1 MVKTKKTKLILSLSA
16 GLPAIILLYY
26 YLQPLVDQFTYG
38 LLRLTPEIHL
48 GVSVNFFFF
57 SSSFA
62 VFSESFVFEVVSF
75 VMSVV
80 VKSSGFPDVSVI
92 IPVSP

>member
-57 SSSFA
+57 LSALTSTETFNQSFTTLYQLGN
-62 VFSESFVFEVVSF
+62 FCC
-75 VMSVV
+75 
-80 VKSSGFPDVSVI
+80 
-92 IPVSP
+92 